1 MHETMKQMRQRSG
14 SVTIDCKFTS
24 FLYTLMRDHVQPGAI
39 EDIMLN
45 HMSDEP
51 VEYSNGWLAL
61 YAQDIAKRLKPQK
74 LSKEEKSKRIM
85 QTDEYIQFIKN
96 KLILEYVKT
105 DDSNRAEFHNIMFDA
120 LKHCLVFKLDGARL
134 LYEIALSHHNEYVY
148 NMLEKDFPE
157 FADA

>member
-1 MHETMKQMRQRSG
+1 MHETMKQMRRRSG

-24 FLYTLMRDHVQPGAI
+24 FLYTLMRDHVQPGDI

-61 YAQDIAKRLKPQK
+61 YANDVATRLQSKKFNKEERFKRLTQ
-74 LSKEEKSKRIM
+74 SN
-85 QTDEYIQFIKN
+85 EYIQFIRN
-96 KLILEYVKT
+96 KLISEDIKT
-105 DDSNRAEFHNIMFDA
+105 DDSNQLEFYNILFNA
-120 LKHCLVFKLDGARL
+120 LKHCLVFNLDGARL
-134 LYEIALSHHNEYVY
+134 LYEIGESHYNDYVFTE
-148 NMLEKDFPE
+148 LEKEYPE